1 MSVVNGGRP
10 LRWWVDIAN
19 APHATLFR
27 PIVERL
33 REAGDDVL
41 LTSWDR
47 GQTRALAE
55 EFWPGIVAVGARG
68 FRTPRLAKATAI
80 WDRASALV
88 AVVKPERPDVALGHN
103 SYSQLVAA
111 RRLRIPSITMM
122 DYEHQPAN
130 HLAFRLASAVVLPEA
145 VPAGVVRR
153 YGATPR
159 KVLRYQGLKEEL
171 TLSRFVPAPG
181 FRRSLSLGEDDVV
194 AVVRPAAEG
203 ALYHRHRNTLVDAVV
218 THLVQAGAL
227 VLLSPRGTDQADHFG
242 GIDGVRV
249 IAAPVSGAD
258 LLYHADLVIGAG
270 GTMTREAAVL
280 GTPVWSMFAGRPAAV
295 DAMLVRQGRLRTLKS
310 PGDLAGVS
318 VVRFRRQQEDW
329 VAPATALDRLDR
341 FEELLRR
348 RATALQR

>member
-1 MSVVNGGRP
+1 V
-10 LRWWVDIAN
+10 AN

-27 PIVERL
+27 PLVERL

-55 EFWPGIVAVGARG
+55 EFWPGIVAVGSSG

-80 WDRASALV
+80 WDRASALS
-88 AVVKPERPDVALGHN
+88 AVMKADRPDIALGHN

-130 HLAFRLASAVVLPEA
+130 HLAFRLASLVLLPEA
-145 VPAGVVRR
+145 IPAGVVRR
-153 YGATPR
+153 YGATSR
-159 KVLRYQGLKEEL
+159 KVFRYEGLKEEL
-171 TLSRFVPAPG
+171 ALSRYVPDPS
-181 FRRSLSLGEDDVV
+181 FRRSLSLAEDDVV

-203 ALYHRHRNTLVDAVV
+203 ALYHRHRNTLCDDVV
-218 THLVQAGAL
+218 AYLVRSGVL
-227 VLLSPRGTDQADHFG
+227 VLLSPRGSKQADHFR

-249 IAAPVSGAD
+249 IADPVSGPD
-258 LLYHADLVIGAG
+258 LLYHADLVVGAG

-280 GTPVWSMFAGRPAAV
+280 GTPVWSMFEGYPAAV
-295 DAMLVRQGRLRTLKS
+295 DAMLVRQGRLRMLTS
-310 PGDLAGVS
+310 SEDLAGITVG
-318 VVRFRRQQEDW
+318 RRRQPADW
-329 VAPATALDRLDR
+329 LPPTAALDRA
-341 FEELLRR
+341 EELLRR
-348 RATALQR
+348 GATALQR